1 MIRILRMDEIS
12 EDEIFERN
20 DSAADVSDIV
30 AGIVADVRH
39 GPGGPQDAGRAEK
52 SGSVDPGVPQ

>member
-12 EDEIFERN
+12 EAEIFERN

-30 AGIVADVRH
+30 AGIVADVRARR
-39 GPGGPQDAGRAEK
+39 DAAR
-52 SGSVDPGVPQ
+52 P